1 MSKRRKEGDGAPSE
15 ELKIRTAPV
24 DDDGRFGR
32 MALIF
37 PDGKRF
43 SLEHATVIGSGE
55 GVDVHLDDPCVS
67 RRHCVIEPTEERVT
81 VRDLASTN
89 GTLLNGVRVPI
100 AELRPGLVLTL
111 GTTRLRVAMDTKVDA
126 EIVGES
132 APMQRMRAE
141 ITRYAVVPMP
151 VLVLGETGTGKEL
164 VARAL
169 HDQSGRRGAFVPVNC
184 GSLPKDLIESEMFG
198 HERGAFTGAETRRK
212 GFFQEA
218 DGGTLFLDE
227 IGELPETLQT
237 RLLRV
242 LESGVVR
249 PVGSTREHFVNVR
262 VVAATHVDLER
273 AVAQGRFRSDLY
285 YRLNAASIH
294 TPSLRSRRSDIP
306 LLVERILQDEAALG
320 HRCRLSGES
329 MGALMEHSW
338 PGNVRELKNV
348 LRRAAAVGSSVLQPE
363 DLRIGDLALSVDDD
377 VVTICGQTYV
387 QIEKEILSR
396 TVRRCDG
403 NQRAASAELDMPR
416 STLNDKLRRYRIDA
430 KEMLKSKRK
439 KGDKDER

>member
-1 MSKRRKEGDGAPSE
+1 MARRRRTDDGQDAPQM

-37 PDGKRF
+37 PDGRRVP
-43 SLEHATVIGSGE
+43 LEHPMVLGTGDE
-55 GVDVHLDDPCVS
+55 VDLHIDDPCVS
-67 RRHCVIEPTEERVT
+67 RRHCVIEPTAERVL

-89 GTLLNGVRVPI
+89 GTLLNGVRVPT

-132 APMQRMRAE
+132 APMQRLRGE
-141 ITRYAVVPMP
+141 IARLAVVPMP

-169 HDQSGRRGAFVPVNC
+169 HDQSGRRGHFVPVNC
-184 GSLPKDLIESEMFG
+184 GSLPKELIESEMFG

-218 DGGTLFLDE
+218 DAGTLFLDE

-237 RLLRV
+237 RLLRA

-249 PVGSTREHFVNVR
+249 PVGATREHAVNVR
-262 VVAATHVDLER
+262 VVAATHVNLER
-273 AVAQGRFRSDLY
+273 AVELGRFRRDLY
-285 YRLNAASIH
+285 YRLNAASVR
-294 TPSLRSRRSDIP
+294 TPPLRSRRSDIP
-306 LLVERILQDEAALG
+306 LLAERILQDEAALG
-320 HRCRLSGES
+320 HRCRLSGDA
-329 MGALMEHSW
+329 MGALMEHAW

-348 LRRAAAVGSSVLQPE
+348 LRRATAMGNSVLGVD
-363 DLRIGDLALSVDDD
+363 DLRLGDAVLTGDDD
-377 VVTICGQTYV
+377 SVTINGQTYE
-387 QIEKEILSR
+387 QIEKEVLSR
-396 TVRRCDG
+396 TVRRCHG
-403 NQRAASAELDMPR
+403 NQRAASAELAMPR
-416 STLNDKLRRYRIDA
+416 STLNDKLRRYGIEPRDQLGA
-430 KEMLKSKRK
+430 KDKKR
-439 KGDKDER
+439 R

>member
-1 MSKRRKEGDGAPSE
+1 MAKRRKDAQDAPSE

-37 PDGKRF
+37 PDGRRV

-55 GVDVHLDDPCVS
+55 DVDVRLDDPCVS
-67 RRHCVIEPTEERVT
+67 RRHCVIEPTEERVL

-89 GTLLNGVRVPI
+89 GTLLNGVRVPA

-111 GTTRLRVAMDTKVDA
+111 GATRLRVAMDTKIDA

-132 APMQRMRAE
+132 ASMQRMRAE
-141 ITRYAVVPMP
+141 ITRFAAVPLP
-151 VLVLGETGTGKEL
+151 VLILGETGTGKEL

-169 HDQSGRRGAFVPVNC
+169 HDQSGRRGRFVAVNC
-184 GSLPKDLIESEMFG
+184 GSLPRELVESEMFG
-198 HERGAFTGAETRRK
+198 HERGAFTGADVRRN

-227 IGELPETLQT
+227 IGELPEALQT
-237 RLLRV
+237 RLLRA

-249 PVGSTREHFVNVR
+249 PVGATRESTVNVR

-273 AVAQGRFRSDLY
+273 AVAGGRFRRDLY
-285 YRLNAASIH
+285 FRLDAATIR
-294 TPSLRSRRSDIP
+294 TPSLRTRRSDIP
-306 LLVERILQDEAALG
+306 LLVERIMQEEAALG
-320 HRCRLSGES
+320 HRCRLSADA
-329 MGALMEHSW
+329 MGALLEHAW

-348 LRRAAAVGSSVLQPE
+348 MRRAAAIGNCVLEIE
-363 DLRIGDLALSVDDD
+363 DLRLGETALGGDDD
-377 VVTICGQTYV
+377 TVTICGQTYV
-387 QIEKEILSR
+387 QIEKEVLAR
-396 TVRRCDG
+396 TVRRCNG

-416 STLNDKLRRYRIDA
+416 STLNDKLRRYRIEPREIA
-430 KEMLKSKRK
+430 RAK
-439 KGDKDER
+439 KGKP